1 MKNQFRALDD
11 DEVEFLDSVMEKER
25 EKEVAV
31 RKQTAEELDAFRK
44 QQEEAEKAAKA
55 SGSEAAPATDDS
67 SWAVGKKRKKGREG
81 LLGGVKLRKASSGD
95 KASVAPERETGA
107 SPPMPKE
114 EPPKVAGDT
123 KVSQTDGPSAAASKA
138 ETAPTSTSGIGLG
151 LAAYS
156 SDEDD

>member
-1 MKNQFRALDD
+1 
-11 DEVEFLDSVMEKER
+11 MEKER

-44 QQEEAEKAAKA
+44 QQEEAEQAAKA
-55 SGSEAAPATDDS
+55 GGSEAAPETDDS

-107 SPPMPKE
+107 SPPIPKE
-114 EPPKVAGDT
+114 PPPKVADDT
-123 KVSQTDGPSAAASKA
+123 KLSKSDDPSVAATKP
-138 ETAPTSTSGIGLG
+138 ETAPPSTPGIGLG